1 MFKGKIARKICV
13 GGRKKVEVEDL
24 NNRDK
29 LTALMN
35 EARRRG
41 ITYGELVAHLT
52 PEETERIYD
61 RYMGRRK

>member
-1 MFKGKIARKICV
+1 MG
-13 GGRKKVEVEDL
+13 L
-24 NNRDK
+24 TNRDK
-29 LTALMN
+29 ITALMN

-61 RYMGRRK
+61 RYMGRRKNT